1 MWFAFLPAH
10 VVAEGIHPLSVAL
23 GCAAAGLVA
32 CAISAPLLGRLSDRI
47 GRRPLL
53 IAGNATLCLLVV
65 PTYAMAGHGSPW
77 ALLAA
82 DILVGA
88 VLGTLVVSAHLSE
101 RFPVEVRATGI
112 AVTYGMATA
121 FIGGTAPLVGS
132 LLAQAGWSGGIPV
145 YLATISAAG
154 LVAALLSGATV
165 PTIHAPITASEGS

>member
-1 MWFAFLPAH
+1 M
-10 VVAEGIHPLSVAL
+10 AL

-32 CAISAPLLGRLSDRI
+32 CAIAAPLLGRLSDRI

-88 VLGTLVVSAHLSE
+88 VLGTLVISAHLSE

-112 AVTYGMATA
+112 AVTYGLATA
-121 FIGGTAPLVGS
+121 IVGGTAPLVGS
-132 LLAQAGWSGGIPV
+132 LLAPAGWSPGIPA
-145 YLATISAAG
+145 YLAALSAAG
-154 LVAALLSGATV
+154 LVAALLSAATV
-165 PTIHAPITASEGS
+165 PTIHAPVTASEGS